1 MTQPFALSFGRL
13 ETPVN
18 TPAGNKV
25 YVPLENYVLPSWVP
39 PLDWTT
45 VTSVYFVV
53 TRQLDATIATWTA
66 GALTT
71 VTTAGLV
78 AVYTF
83 AAGDTYI
90 ACPYT
95 LRPYAV
101 TPGIVYPQP
110 VVTLYVVTP

>member
-1 MTQPFALSFGRL
+1 MTQPFPYAFGRL
-13 ETPVN
+13 ETPLN
-18 TPAGNKV
+18 TPVGNRIA
-25 YVPLENYVLPSWVP
+25 VPLENPTLPPWIP

-53 TRQLDATIATWTA
+53 TRQLDASISTWTA
-66 GALTT
+66 SALTT

-101 TPGIVYPQP
+101 TPGLVIPQP
-110 VVTLYVVTP
+110 TVTLYVVSP